1 MLDYEK
7 LRKDFFEVLSKISQE
22 EIKQWL
28 EFDEERIANE
38 SFIEGEKITIKVN
51 SKTTEINFN
60 NIDTSISILE
70 TDDEFNLAA

>member
-1 MLDYEK
+1 MLDYKK

-38 SFIEGEKITIKVN
+38 SFIEGDKITIKVN

>member
-1 MLDYEK
+1 MLDYKK
-7 LRKDFFEVLSKISQE
+7 LRKDFKEVLSKISQE